1 MQYLVDFLQN
11 PINKTK
17 VYPFLKCSQDEALI
31 LRYLSEEL
39 LKGNDEVSCIDM
51 IHALFAPQDSI
62 VILHYLPL
70 VKNLL

>member
-39 LKGNDEVSCIDM
+39 LKGNDEVSCIDI
-51 IHALFAPQDSI
+51 IHAL
-62 VILHYLPL
+62 LPL
-70 VKNLL
+70 KIPLKFCITCH